1 MRWNGLQIT
10 PLIIFSPIV
19 FSIHVVEDELSTF
32 EDFLYTSDNSILCSD
47 RIFIAVYLSSSNSF
61 FSVNYPINILRNI
74 GIRNVETSHYLMLDA
89 DMMLSEKSYEELM
102 ALPESLYREDHT
114 AIIVPAI
121 FSRTLN
127 VTGNTLESQLQS
139 SLQNAPKTLEELRL
153 CLLSRRCWNRK
164 MNLFTH
170 VCNDL
175 YF

>member
-1 MRWNGLQIT
+1 MI
-10 PLIIFSPIV
+10 PLIISSPIV

-32 EDFLYTSDNSILCSD
+32 EDFLYSSDNSILCSD
-47 RIFIAVYLSSSNSF
+47 RIFIAVYLSSTNSF
-61 FSVNYPINILRNI
+61 FSSNYPINILRNI
-74 GIRNVETSHYLMLDA
+74 GIRNVETSHYLLLDA
-89 DMMLSEKSYEELM
+89 DMMLCEKSYEELL
-102 ALPESLYREDHT
+102 ALPESLYRENRT

-121 FSRTLN
+121 FSRTVN

-153 CLLSRRCWNRK
+153 CLLSRRCGTRK
-164 MNLFTH
+164 ANLFTH

>member
-1 MRWNGLQIT
+1 MI
-10 PLIIFSPIV
+10 PLIISSPIV

-32 EDFLYTSDNSILCSD
+32 EDFLYSSDNSILCSD
-47 RIFIAVYLSSSNSF
+47 PVYLSSTNSF
-61 FSVNYPINILRNI
+61 FSSNYPINILRNI
-74 GIRNVETSHYLMLDA
+74 GIRNVETSHYLLLDA
-89 DMMLSEKSYEELM
+89 DMMLCEKSYEELL
-102 ALPESLYREDHT
+102 ALPESLYRENRT

-121 FSRTLN
+121 FSRTVN

-153 CLLSRRCWNRK
+153 CLLSRRCGNRK
-164 MNLFTH
+164 ANLFTH